1 MFRKFLSPDGTSG
14 GDAGDGDQNSPN
26 PDPKTPNPPATGETA
41 EQKAAA
47 ALAESQRWQNGYSGL
62 QKLIAKKDLEIGE
75 LTKAKDADHSALEA
89 LQTTHTALQTEHQ
102 TVKVKLDELELGK
115 TTAEVKLMRAKI
127 IMGKFPEL
135 ASWEADGQLPETPA
149 DAKEADVELLF
160 KSFSDKLT
168 AAAKGA
174 SAIKSAGGSVIP
186 PPGGDSTVSTAAEE
200 LKLAKAAMS
209 KGKLD
214 EYTAH
219 YNKYLEL
226 LVKKS

>member
-1 MFRKFLSPDGTSG
+1 MFQKFLSPDGTLG
-14 GDAGDGDQNSPN
+14 GGGGT
-26 PDPKTPNPPATGETA
+26 DPIKDPPAPGTPNPPATGETA
-41 EQKAAA
+41 EQKLAA
-47 ALAESQRWQNGYSGL
+47 ALKEAERWQNGYGGL
-62 QKLIAKKDLEIGE
+62 QKTIAKKDLEIGD
-75 LTKAKDADHSALEA
+75 LTKAKDTATSALEV

-102 TVKVKLDELELGK
+102 TFKVKVDELELGK

-135 ASWEADGQLPETPA
+135 APWEADGQLPETPA
-149 DAKEADVELLF
+149 DAKEADIEILF

-168 AAAKGA
+168 ASAKVVN
-174 SAIKSAGGSVIP
+174 KPAGGSPPP
-186 PPGGDSTVSTAAEE
+186 PPGGDPSVPNAAEE

-209 KGKLD
+209 LGKVD

-226 LVKKS
+226 SAKKS